1 MESQFAV
8 LVPIAAVWLAAGV
21 LADGLPGL
29 DRACALRRRSGWLL
43 VLTLTGLTLTAAVLG
58 AGLLSPGGA
67 TADRAA
73 AALDL
78 AALPALVVAACGVRR
93 VHRLWS
99 GAGAFATAPDT
110 PASHGLR
117 AAAAHPLIGLPLQVT
132 GLLTVP
138 AVITASGSDLFA
150 RPGVTGPAIT
160 VGAVAV
166 LAVGIRHALRHNRF
180 AERIRRPAATER
192 RRTPVTGQPEPAVH
206 RSTPI
211 VSRPA
216 PTVGRS
222 EPASARPARAL
233 HV

>member
-1 MESQFAV
+1 MESHFAV
-8 LVPIAAVWLAAGV
+8 VVPIAAVWLAAGV

-29 DRACALRRRSGWLL
+29 DRACALRSRAGWLL

-73 AALDL
+73 AALGL
-78 AALPALVVAACGVRR
+78 AALPALVAAACTVRR

-138 AVITASGSDLFA
+138 AVITASGSALFA
-150 RPGVTGPAIT
+150 APGVTGPTIT

-166 LAVGIRHALRHNRF
+166 LAVGVRHALRHNRL
-180 AERIRRPAATER
+180 AERARRPAAAER
-192 RRTPVTGQPEPAVH
+192 RRTPAAHPRPAAGHPEPAV
-206 RSTPI
+206 
-211 VSRPA
+211 SRPM
-216 PTVGRS
+216 
-222 EPASARPARAL
+222 PAVARAESPSTRAARAL